1 MTIDAGLNWAG
12 NHRYTAGRLA
22 APTTIGELRAEVTTA
37 DHARAI
43 GSRHSFNALCD
54 TEGTLISTAS
64 LPGDILI
71 DEATMR
77 VHVPA
82 GVRYGELS
90 HHLEAEGFALPAM
103 ASLPHISVG
112 GAIATGTHGSGDA
125 AQSLAATVSG
135 LELMTADGDLRRL
148 VRGDDDFAG
157 AVVSLGALGI
167 VTRVT
172 LDLEPTYQ
180 VEQRVYE
187 GLPVDAALEN
197 LDAITSGATSVSLF
211 TTWKNPDVIDQVW
224 HKRRPDRDADAPA
237 TVFGAVP
244 ASGPRHP
251 VPGNPAF
258 ACTTQ
263 LGEPGAWLDRL
274 PHFRL
279 DHTPS
284 SGAEIQS
291 EYLVPRRH
299 AVDALRAIRSLAGRI
314 APLLQVAEVRTVAAD
329 DLWLSPASGEDVVA
343 LHFTWHPRTTEV
355 LDLLPTLE
363 AALEPFEARPH
374 WGKVST
380 IGADRYAELYP
391 RLPDFRDL
399 VDRFDPH
406 GVFHNTQLRA
416 TVLP

>member
-22 APTTIGELRAEVTTA
+22 APTTIAELRAEVTAA

-54 TEGTLISTAS
+54 TEGTLISTAA
-64 LPGDILI
+64 LPGEILI
-71 DEATMR
+71 DADGSR

-82 GVRYGELS
+82 GVRYGELA
-90 HHLEAEGFALPAM
+90 HRLEAEGFALSAM

-112 GAIATGTHGSGDA
+112 GAIATGTHGSGDG

-187 GLPVDAALEN
+187 GLPVEAALDN

-244 ASGPRHP
+244 APGPRHP

-263 LGEPGAWLDRL
+263 LGAPGAWLDRL

-299 AVDALRAIRSLAGRI
+299 AVDALRAIRSIAGRI

-343 LHFTWHPRTTEV
+343 LHFTWHPRTPEV
-355 LDLLPTLE
+355 LAFLPTLE

-380 IGADRYAELYP
+380 IEPDCYAELYP
-391 RLPDFRDL
+391 RLGDFRGL

-406 GVFHNTQLRA
+406 GVFRNDQLRA

>member
-22 APTTIGELRAEVTTA
+22 APTTIAELRAEVTAA

-54 TEGTLISTAS
+54 TEGTLISTAA
-64 LPGDILI
+64 LPGEILI
-71 DEATMR
+71 DADGSR

-82 GVRYGELS
+82 GVRYGELA
-90 HHLEAEGFALPAM
+90 HRLEAEGFALSAM

-125 AQSLAATVSG
+125 AQSLAATVSA

-148 VRGDDDFAG
+148 VRGDEDFAG

-187 GLPVDAALEN
+187 GLPVEAALDN
-197 LDAITSGATSVSLF
+197 FDAITSGATSVSLF

-244 ASGPRHP
+244 AAGPRHP

-263 LGEPGAWLDRL
+263 LGVPGAWLDRL

-279 DHTPS
+279 DHKPS

-314 APLLQVAEVRTVAAD
+314 APLLQIAEVRTVAAD

-343 LHFTWHPRTTEV
+343 LHFTWHPRTPEV
-355 LDLLPTLE
+355 LAFLPTLE
-363 AALEPFEARPH
+363 AALERFDARPH

-380 IGADRYAELYP
+380 IGAERYAELYP
-391 RLPDFRDL
+391 RLGDFRDL

-406 GVFHNTQLRA
+406 GVFHNEQLLA

>member
-22 APTTIGELRAEVTTA
+22 APTTIGELRAEVTAA

-54 TEGTLISTAS
+54 TEGTLISTAT

-90 HHLEAEGFALPAM
+90 HRLEAEGFALPAM

-187 GLPVDAALEN
+187 GLPVGAALDSF
-197 LDAITSGATSVSLF
+197 DAITSGATSVSLF

-237 TVFGAVP
+237 TVFGAAP

-355 LDLLPTLE
+355 LALLPTLE

-406 GVFHNTQLRA
+406 GVFHNAQLRA

>member
-1 MTIDAGLNWAG
+1 MSVDAGLNWAG

-22 APTTIGELRAEVTTA
+22 APTSLDELRAEIAAA
-37 DHARAI
+37 DHVRAI

-54 TEGTLISTAS
+54 TEGTLLSTSS
-64 LPGDILI
+64 LGDDIHI
-71 DEATMR
+71 DAAGAR
-77 VHVPA
+77 VQVSA

-90 HHLEAEGFALPAM
+90 EHLEAQGFALPAM

-112 GAIATGTHGSGDA
+112 GAIATGTHGSGDR

-135 LELMTADGDLRRL
+135 LELMTAGGELL
-148 VRGDDDFAG
+148 TLIRGDDDFPG

-172 LDLEPTYQ
+172 LGLEPSYQ

-187 GLPVDAALEN
+187 GLSVDAALDN
-197 LDAITSGATSVSLF
+197 FDAITSGATSVSLF
-211 TTWKNPDVIDQVW
+211 TTWQNPDVIDQVW

-237 TVFGAVP
+237 TVFGAEP

-251 VPGNPAF
+251 VPGNPAG
-258 ACTTQ
+258 ASTTQ
-263 LGEPGAWLDRL
+263 LGVPGPWLDRL

-299 AVDALRAIRSLAGRI
+299 AVDALRVIRSLASQI
-314 APLLQVAEVRTVAAD
+314 APLLQVAEVRTVASD
-329 DLWLSPASGEDVVA
+329 DLWLSPASGADVVA
-343 LHFTWHPRTTEV
+343 LHFTWHPRTAEV
-355 LDLLPTLE
+355 LAFLPTLE
-363 AALEPFEARPH
+363 AGLEPFEARPH

-380 IGADRYAELYP
+380 LGPDRYAELYP
-391 RLPDFRDL
+391 RLGDFRRL
-399 VDRFDPH
+399 ADRLDPR
-406 GVFHNTQLRA
+406 GVFRNAQLRA